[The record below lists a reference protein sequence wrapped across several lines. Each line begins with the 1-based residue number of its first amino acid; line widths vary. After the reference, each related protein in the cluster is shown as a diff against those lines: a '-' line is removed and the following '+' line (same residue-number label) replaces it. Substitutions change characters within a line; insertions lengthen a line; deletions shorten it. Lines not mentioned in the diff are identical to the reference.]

1 MRTILLFIIS
11 FYLCA
16 ISGTAQEKTAGPII
30 FDFGKVFT
38 IDNPEFKTDTSL
50 VFKVV
55 FDVMQTSDKNENLN
69 ISIET
74 AARFLNMH
82 AQAGVPPK
90 NLHVAIVVHNL
101 ATKDIISH
109 ETYQKKFGIN
119 NPSGELINALLA
131 VGGQV
136 IVCGQSINSRG
147 FKKEEL
153 LPGVQ
158 VSLSAMTALLQ
169 LQNDDYKL
177 IKF

>member
-1 MRTILLFIIS
+1 MIS

-16 ISGTAQEKTAGPII
+16 ISGAAQEKTAGPII
-30 FDFGKVFT
+30 TNYGKVFT

-50 VFKVV
+50 VFKAV
-55 FDVMQTSDKNENLN
+55 FDVMQTSDNNEHLN
-69 ISIET
+69 TSLET

-82 AQAGVPPK
+82 AQAGVPPE
-90 NLHVAIVVHNL
+90 NLHVALVVHNL

-109 ETYQKKFGIN
+109 EAYQKRFGIN
-119 NPSGELINALLA
+119 NPNAELIEDLLA
-131 VGGQV
+131 VGGKV
-136 IVCGQSINSRG
+136 IVCGQSIHSRG

-158 VSLSAMTALLQ
+158 VSLSAITALLQ